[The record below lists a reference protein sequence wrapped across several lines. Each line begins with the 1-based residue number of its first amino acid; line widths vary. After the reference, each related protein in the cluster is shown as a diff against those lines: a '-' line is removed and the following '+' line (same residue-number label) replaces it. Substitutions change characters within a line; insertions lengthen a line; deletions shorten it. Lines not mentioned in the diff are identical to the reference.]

1 MVTRPA
7 FLCQAWR
14 AISRCASIAAGALCV
29 CQLATNNSA
38 EAATLNLSQDLVALG
53 IAPANMVP
61 NQPSLDAGP
70 LLTQGVEYA
79 KAHQIGRVT
88 ADPGSYYFMSRA
100 CAWCHVQL
108 FGVDNITIDLQG
120 AELVFTNPLQSGIYL
135 AFSNNTVLEN
145 FSVDY
150 RPLPFTQV
158 RVVSV
163 DAAQAKIQYAAEPGW
178 QDPTAFN
185 AAQVTPGLPA
195 LFVTVHMFRNG
206 QPVTGLGAMSA
217 SYPLSAGTFTLIP
230 WVFDPTPANV
240 AKIRVGDI
248 AVLSMR
254 TTLGAVYTDRCAGC
268 TLRNIRVYAGPQNA
282 VDAHLSP
289 SNVLERIYT
298 MPKPATDRLVSTD
311 GINFQAAGPNNT
323 IRLNRAIRT
332 MDDGFGLY
340 NSITGTVQSQ
350 TGNRQLTVQGTANTT
365 LGWLVSVPDGSTVTF
380 QRRLDGAI
388 LGSAVVVSQ
397 SPVAST
403 VTYNFDRDLPAG
415 VVGSAVY
422 PSDLNPRGAGSS
434 IERNT
439 MQFQS
444 FQGTGIDIA
453 GWAGSVVLGNYIRRS
468 GLAGIQGVQSLEQN
482 PENWQTT
489 PLVDMTFTNNV
500 VDVANTTP
508 APWLWWYD
516 LGGLQTVTL
525 RSDANGYYTF
535 MPTSPHQNVS
545 MTGNFVAY
553 PGRSAFRA
561 GNISGGTVSG
571 NILLRPNDRPDLADT
586 PLTADATMPI
596 VIDQSIGVTSANN
609 AIDSTAGQ
617 MFVTDVQFREL
628 AAYAPGSTIRL
639 NAYDLGAL
647 PSPFITLTDADG
659 NTYYPFIQNTSA
671 HALDLQL
678 PAQAGLGGAFLT
690 LSSGA
695 AKHFGTLFIDSQDN
709 IPALNGCT
717 YELSPASPST
727 PDTGGGVPVL
737 VVTQAGCSYSAVDAD
752 SFVTVGA
759 GGTGTGVISASFAAN
774 TGPARSTTLEIAG
787 IPLTLYQAESG
798 SSGVPG
804 IGTLVTNPY
813 GTLSVQGATLN
824 GSTISNLQPNAVI
837 QLGSIPGAPSSFAE
851 IDFQGLGI
859 GAGNT
864 LTLRSGAPGQT
875 ILLSNVSPTASS
887 VAGVLQAQSGNG
899 AAPPALTLRDSNGIT
914 VAAGGLVST
923 PSGLQLSTLGS
934 TPLTGQAVTNAGVID
949 GGSLLSLLAGAV
961 HGGGSFRGDTITLS
975 TFGNANNPVN
985 GSHFLSNG
993 LQLRPSTGTDVGL
1006 ILNDYGNAP
1015 QFLNVELNGNTEV
1028 WMPSSWPAGAP
1039 VPKNNAPL
1047 PVGGV
1052 RPPGTG
1058 EPPFGGG
1065 SMIVQAT
1072 GNLMLHDDG
1081 SARDFVF
1088 TGGIVLKAGGTLNLN
1103 GVTVNQGWTTSGK
1116 AFQGIYLES
1125 PNITSA
1131 TVVSI
1136 LSNDLNWTNFST
1148 LPSGHFKIW
1157 RLVQM
1162 PDGSAQYAAAD
1173 SSAPHQ
1179 NTYSVLVEA
1188 AANGQCWTCLVNYA
1202 PINVQ

>member
-1 MVTRPA
+1 VPPA
-7 FLCQAWR
+7 RAWR
-14 AISRCASIAAGALCV
+14 AILHCARRFAFALCISL
-29 CQLATNNSA
+29 LATNTNA
-38 EAATLNLSQDLVALG
+38 DAATLNLSQDLVSLG
-53 IAPANMVP
+53 IAATNMVP
-61 NQPSLDAGP
+61 NRPSLDAGP

-79 KAHQIGRVT
+79 KAHQIGQVV
-88 ADPGSYYFMSRA
+88 ADPGSYYFLSRA
-100 CAWCHVQL
+100 CTWCHVQL
-108 FGVDNITIDLQG
+108 FGVNDITIDLQG
-120 AELVFTNPLQSGIYL
+120 AELVFTYPLQSGIYL
-135 AFSNNTVLEN
+135 AFSNNTTLQN

-150 RPLPFTQV
+150 QPLPFTQV

-163 DAAQAKIQYAAEPGW
+163 DAAQATIQYAVEPGW

-185 AAQVTPGLPA
+185 SAQVTPGLPD

-206 QPVTGLGAMSA
+206 QPVPGLGAMSA
-217 SYPLSAGTFTLIP
+217 AYPLSAGVFTLTP
-230 WVFDPTPANV
+230 WVFQPTPASL

-248 AVLSMR
+248 AVLTMR
-254 TTLGAVYTDRCAGC
+254 TTLGAIYTDRCAGC
-268 TLRNIRVYAGPQNA
+268 ILRNIRVYAGPQNA
-282 VDAHLSP
+282 LDAHLSP
-289 SNVLERIYT
+289 SNTLERIYT
-298 MPKPATDRLVSTD
+298 MPRPATDRLVSTD
-311 GINFQAAGPNNT
+311 GINFQAAGPNNA

-340 NSITGTVQSQ
+340 NSITGTVQTQ
-350 TGNRQLTVQGTANTT
+350 TGNRQLMVQGTANTT
-365 LGWLVSVPDGSTVTF
+365 LGWLVSVPDGSAVTF

-388 LGSAVVVSQ
+388 LGSAIVVSQ

-415 VVGSAVY
+415 VVGSAMY
-422 PSDLNPRGAGSS
+422 PSDPNLRGAGSL

-439 MQFQS
+439 TQFQS
-444 FQGTGIDIA
+444 LLGTGIDIA
-453 GWAGSVVLGNYIRRS
+453 GWAGSIVRGNYIHRT
-468 GLAGIQGVQSLEQN
+468 GLAGIQGIQSLEQN
-482 PENWQTT
+482 PDNWQTT
-489 PLVDMTFTNNV
+489 PLTDMTFSNNV
-500 VDVANTTP
+500 IDVANATP
-508 APWLWWYD
+508 APLLWWYD

-525 RSDANGYYTF
+525 RSDESGYYTF
-535 MPTSPHQNVS
+535 MPTSPHQNIS

-561 GNISGGTVSG
+561 GNISGGSVSG

-586 PLTADATMPI
+586 PLTGDAVLPI
-596 VIDQSIGVTSANN
+596 VIDRSTGVTTANN

-617 MFVTDVQFREL
+617 VFVTDVQYREL
-628 AAYAPGSTIRL
+628 AAYAPGSTLRL
-639 NAYDLGAL
+639 NAYNLGAL
-647 PSPFITLTDADG
+647 SSPSIALTDADG
-659 NTYYPFIQNTSA
+659 NTSYPFVQNTTA
-671 HALDLQL
+671 HALDVQL
-678 PAQAGLGGAFLT
+678 PASAGLGGAFVT

-695 AKHFGTLFIDSQDN
+695 AKYFGTLFIDSQDN

-717 YELSPASPST
+717 YELSPASPSA
-727 PDTGGGVPVL
+727 PDTGGSLPVL
-737 VVTQAGCSYSAVDAD
+737 VVTQAGCSYSAADTD

-759 GGTGTGVISASFAAN
+759 GGIGTGVTSASLAAN
-774 TGPARSTTLEIAG
+774 TGAARTTTLEIAA
-787 IPLTLYQAESG
+787 IPLTLYQAEVG

-804 IGTLVTNPY
+804 MGSVVANPY

-824 GSTISNLQPNAVI
+824 GSTISNLQPNAII
-837 QLGSIPGAPSSFAE
+837 QLGSIPGAPGSFAE
-851 IDFQGLGI
+851 IDFQGLGV

-864 LTLRSGAPGQT
+864 VTLRSGAPGQT
-875 ILLSNVSPTASS
+875 IVLSNISSTPSS

-899 AAPPALTLRDSNGIT
+899 AAPPALMLRDPNGIT

-923 PSGLQLSTLGS
+923 PAGLQVNTLGT
-934 TPLTGQAVTNAGVID
+934 TPLSGQAVTNAGMID
-949 GGSLLSLLAGAV
+949 GGIALSLLAGAV
-961 HGGGSFRGDTITLS
+961 HGGGSFRADTITLS

-993 LQLRPSTGTDVGL
+993 LQLYPTTGTDVGL
-1006 ILNDYGNAP
+1006 ILNDYGTAP
-1015 QFLNVELNGNTEV
+1015 QFLNVNVNGNTEL

-1039 VPKNNAPL
+1039 LPKNNAPI
-1047 PVGGV
+1047 PFGGV

-1081 SARDFVF
+1081 VARDFAF

-1116 AFQGIYLES
+1116 AFQGIYFES

-1131 TVVSI
+1131 SVVSI

-1148 LPSGHFKIW
+1148 PPSAHFKIW

-1173 SSAPHQ
+1173 STAPHQ

-1188 AANGQCWTCLVNYA
+1188 AANGQCWTCLVNYT
-1202 PINVQ
+1202 PINAQ